1 MSVGVGCLYV
11 LLQFEFEREYFVTLG
26 APVFHLVLSWVL
38 NTHVSVECCVE
49 EIFVTNVAQLLL
61 HPLVSV
67 KVLQHGS
74 FSSEC
79 LVTNIAL
86 PGRRMIFMAESA
98 MSL

>member
-1 MSVGVGCLYV
+1 MAVGCLHV
-11 LLQFEFEREYFVTLG
+11 LLKFEFEREYFVTLG

-38 NTHVSVECCVE
+38 NTHVSVKCCVE
-49 EIFVTNVAQLLL
+49 EIFVTNVAQFLL
-61 HPLVSV
+61 HPLVSI

-86 PGRRMIFMAESA
+86 PGRRMTFMAESA